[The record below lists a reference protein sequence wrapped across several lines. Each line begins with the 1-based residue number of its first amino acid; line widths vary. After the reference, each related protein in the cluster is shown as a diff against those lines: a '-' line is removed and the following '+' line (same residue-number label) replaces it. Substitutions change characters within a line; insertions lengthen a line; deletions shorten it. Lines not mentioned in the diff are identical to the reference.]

1 MLAHLRTITFCHES
15 RELPRRIELRKQG
28 RKQSNAMIS
37 CEKAIKISM
46 NFRVKLKQHDLNVNK
61 LQITENYTR
70 KNIENLLGLSTCLK
84 NGIACTGNLIIG

>member
-1 MLAHLRTITFCHES
+1 MLAHLRTITFCHVS

-46 NFRVKLKQHDLNVNK
+46 NFRVKLKQHD
-61 LQITENYTR
+61 
-70 KNIENLLGLSTCLK
+70 
-84 NGIACTGNLIIG
+84 